1 MSDRIEELLR
11 DLSLDEKISLVAG
24 ADMWSTPG
32 VARLGIPP
40 LVLTDGPSGA
50 RGPSVPGAGEPSTC
64 FPCGTALGA
73 SFDPRLV
80 RRVGAALADEARAK
94 GAQVLL
100 APTVNIHRSPL
111 AGRNFECFSE
121 DPQLS
126 ARLAAAYVDGVQGRG
141 VAACVKHFVCNDSE
155 FERNRISSEVGA
167 RALREIYLPPFEAAV
182 VEARA
187 WSLMGAYNRVN
198 GSYACE
204 HPELLTRL
212 LADEWGFDGAVVSD
226 WFATQSTVASANAGL
241 DLEMPGPPRRF
252 GAELSKAVQAGE
264 VPEARLD
271 EMVRRLLRLRERTGA
286 LSTPLPVAPP
296 LDLDAQRALA
306 REAAIAGTVLLR
318 NQGGLLPLD
327 TSRLRSLALLGPL
340 AAHSTL
346 QGGGS
351 CTVTPHHAV
360 SALAGLRA
368 RLGERVALR
377 VERGCA
383 IDRGVPVLGGAHLAP
398 GPGGEG
404 PLRVELFRGGDLSGT
419 PDHVSHARRAELV
432 WFGDPA
438 PGIASAHYAARIRG
452 VLVPPEGGRYT
463 LALSSVGRSRLLLD
477 GEVALDNWDPQP
489 GGEHFFGAGSR
500 EVCAEVALDA
510 ERRYEVELL
519 FEKTSPKQALAGVR
533 ASILLPDPPDLM
545 ERAVAAAKDADAALV
560 VVGLDAEWE
569 TEGRDRE
576 SWALPGRQAELVERV
591 AAVNPRTIVV
601 VNAGSPVA
609 MEWASRVPSLLQIWY
624 PGQELG
630 HALADVLSGD
640 ADPGGRLPTTLPLRY
655 EDHPALHN
663 YPGESGRVLYGE
675 GIFVGYRH
683 YDRAKLP
690 VRFPFGHGLSYTE
703 FEISGLRTSAAR
715 FAPGAPI
722 EAEVE
727 VRNVGARAGSEV
739 VQLYLHDPVSR
750 LARPE
755 QELVA
760 FEKVTL
766 APGEA
771 RRLRFALDARA
782 LSFYDPEQRA
792 FVAEPGEFELR
803 AGRSSRDL
811 RCRARFALEAPATG
825 GSGSPASS

>member
-1 MSDRIEELLR
+1 MAEDRIAELLG
-11 DLSLDEKISLVAG
+11 DLTLDEKVSLVAG
-24 ADMWSTPG
+24 ADMWRTPG

-40 LVLTDGPSGA
+40 LGLTDGPSGA
-50 RGPSVPGAGEPSTC
+50 RGLSVPGVGDPSTC
-64 FPCGTALGA
+64 FPCGSALGA
-73 SFDPRLV
+73 SFDPALV

-121 DPQLS
+121 DPRLS
-126 ARLAAAYVDGVQGRG
+126 ARLAAAYVEGVQSRG

-155 FERNRISSEVGA
+155 FERHSISSEVGA

-187 WSLMGAYNRVN
+187 WSLMGSYNRVN
-198 GSYACE
+198 GTFACE

-212 LADEWGFDGAVVSD
+212 LAREWGFDGVVISD

-252 GAELSKAVQAGE
+252 GADLLKAVQAGE

-271 EMVRRLLRLRERTGA
+271 DMVRRLLRLRERTGV
-286 LSTPLPVAPP
+286 LTAPARP
-296 LDLDAQRALA
+296 APAVDLTAHRALA
-306 REAAIAGTVLLR
+306 REAAIAGIVLLR
-318 NQGGLLPLD
+318 NQGGMLPLD
-327 TSRLRSLALLGPL
+327 PTRLRSLAVLGPC

-351 CTVTPHHAV
+351 CTVTPHQSV
-360 SALAGLRA
+360 SALAGIRA
-368 RLGERVALR
+368 RCGDALELR

-383 IDRGVPVLGGAHLAP
+383 IHRGVPVLGAEHLLPGAA
-398 GPGGEG
+398 GEG
-404 PLRVELFRGGDLSGT
+404 PLRVELFRGGDLSGS
-419 PDHVSHARRAELV
+419 PDHVTHARRAELI
-432 WFGDPA
+432 WFGEPA
-438 PGIASAHYAARIRG
+438 PGIAVTHYAVRISG
-452 VLVPPEGGRYT
+452 VLVPPETGRYT
-463 LALSSVGRSRLLLD
+463 LALTSVGRSRLLLD
-477 GEVALDNWDPQP
+477 GRIAVDNWEPQP

-500 EVCAEVALDA
+500 EVQGSVSLE
-510 ERRYEVELL
+510 EGRHYEVELV
-519 FEKTSPKQALAGVR
+519 FEKTAPKQALAGVR
-533 ASILLPDPPDLM
+533 ASILLPEPPDLM
-545 ERAVAAAKDADAALV
+545 ERAVAAAAGADAALV

-576 SWALPGRQAELVERV
+576 SWALPGRQAELIERV
-591 AAVNPRTIVV
+591 AAANPRTLVV

-609 MEWASRVPSLLQIWY
+609 MDWSARVPALLQLWY

-630 HALADVLSGD
+630 HALADVLFGD
-640 ADPGGRLPTTLPLRY
+640 ADPGGRLPTTLPRRY
-655 EDHPALHN
+655 EDHPAFHN

-683 YDRAKLP
+683 YDSVGLP

-703 FEISGLRTSAAR
+703 FDIAKLRTDAESY
-715 FAPGAPI
+715 APGAPI
-722 EAEVE
+722 HVAVD
-727 VRNVGARAGSEV
+727 VSNVGPRAGTEA

-750 LARPE
+750 LRRPE

-760 FEKVTL
+760 FQKL
-766 APGEA
+766 ALSPGET
-771 RRLRFALDARA
+771 RTLHFNLDARA
-782 LSFYDPEQRA
+782 LAFYDPEKQA
-792 FVAEPGEFELR
+792 WIAEPGDFELR

-811 RCRARFALEAPATG
+811 RARARFTLLEA
-825 GSGSPASS
+825 